1 MEEKRLSKRHDFRLV
16 EGKNV
21 KVRELPDWSADKLL
35 SFVKFFQF
43 FINPETDK
51 MRVNQER
58 IEEFEAK
65 SEVEPYFMEWRA
77 RIGLDLDK
85 IRKMPLQQKMTTL
98 NTYKMRVLTMQRNV
112 LGWMRNN
119 PHMISLEMRDLM
131 CRSERMSWALKDFK
145 IEDTLI
151 GAPIVVPDNRETTD
165 PEMANVDQKR
175 TNLTIPELNYQ
186 RAVTQLAAIASDLTK
201 GLKKKDLDKMTAK
214 DRISAAIN
222 ITSTLAK
229 VMSAHKPQ
237 QQVFKQLVI
246 HKAGA
251 EELEKAML
259 DYNSNQ

>member
-1 MEEKRLSKRHDFRLV
+1 MDKRLSKRHEFRLV
-16 EGKNV
+16 EGQNI
-21 KVRELPDWSADKLL
+21 KVRELPDWSEDKMLA
-35 SFVKFFQF
+35 FIKFFQF

-58 IEEFEAK
+58 IEEFEIR

-85 IRKMPLQQKMTTL
+85 IKKMPIQQKMTTL
-98 NTYKMRVLTMQRNV
+98 NQYKMRVMTMQRNV
-112 LGWMRNN
+112 LGWLKNN
-119 PHMISLEMRDLM
+119 PHMITLEMRDMM
-131 CRSERMSWALKDFK
+131 CRTERMSWALKDYK
-145 IEDTLI
+145 IEETLI

-165 PEMANVDQKR
+165 PELANVDAKR

-186 RAVTQLAAIASDLTK
+186 RSITQLAAIAADLTK

-214 DRISAAIN
+214 DRIKSAID
-222 ITSTLAK
+222 ITNALAK
-229 VMSAHKPQ
+229 AMSAHKPQ

-246 HKAGA
+246 HKAGV
-251 EELEKAML
+251 EDLEKAML